1 MSYRQS
7 NFDPL
12 YVSTASRPKRPFNW
26 VQWLGVG
33 CEVAAV
39 AVLLLHLAGQFG
51 WFGGKPVAVH
61 YATAF
66 ALVGM
71 TLINTRREEGES
83 ITEAQ
88 RRRNAQWL
96 WWTVAILVCVAAIL
110 LAVSGGR

>member
-12 YVSTASRPKRPFNW
+12 HVSSASRPKRPYNW
-26 VQWLGVG
+26 VQWIGIG

-39 AVLLLHLAGQFG
+39 GWLLAFAASEFG
-51 WFGGKPVAVH
+51 WLGLHDLAVQP
-61 YATAF
+61 ATAF
-66 ALVGM
+66 AFLGFI
-71 TLINTRREEGES
+71 LINTRREEGVP

-96 WWTVAILVCVAAIL
+96 WWTIAVLVCVAAIL
-110 LAVSGGR
+110 LAVTGGR

>member
-7 NFDPL
+7 SFDPL
-12 YVSTASRPKRPFNW
+12 FIPSSTRPKRPFNW

-33 CEVAAV
+33 CEVAAG
-39 AVLLLHLAGQFG
+39 AVLLLHLGGQFG
-51 WFGGKPVAVH
+51 VLGGEPVTVH
-61 YATAF
+61 YATVL

-71 TLINTRREEGES
+71 TLINSRREEGEPLS
-83 ITEAQ
+83 DAQ

-96 WWTVAILVCVAAIL
+96 WWTIAILVCVAAIL